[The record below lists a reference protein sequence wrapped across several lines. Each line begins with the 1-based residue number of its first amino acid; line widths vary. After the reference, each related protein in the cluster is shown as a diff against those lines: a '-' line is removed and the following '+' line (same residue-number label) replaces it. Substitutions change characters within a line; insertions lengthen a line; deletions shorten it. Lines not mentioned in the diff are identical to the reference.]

1 MSRVS
6 VAVFDSTFIDQNNVN
21 NLGELVRNE
30 PGVTVPYGPGAQDSQ
45 AIIGR
50 DLWISIF
57 AAPVNYSRTDGERRE
72 FLHSIGTGKFT

>member
-1 MSRVS
+1 MS

-50 DLWISIF
+50 I
-57 AAPVNYSRTDGERRE
+57 
-72 FLHSIGTGKFT
+72 